1 LSAVPLKGCIV
12 LTALANF
19 RLITENLPRSL
30 QTTAE
35 RPDVARLTEYYLEHI
50 GDVESIEDFIA
61 DDQLFS
67 YAMKAHGLEDMT
79 YAKAFMRK
87 VLEEGIDDSESFAN
101 TLVDKRYR
109 EFAETFN
116 FERYGDTATAFDRTQ
131 QGTVDKYYR
140 QTLEEQAGQQDE
152 GVRLALYFA
161 RKAPDVENTFELLAD
176 RALLRVTQI
185 LLGLSEATGALDIDK
200 QAALVSSRLD
210 IEDLKDPEKLDQL
223 LTRFT
228 SLWEAQR
235 QPDFSTSSG
244 ASILIGQGAIFGIS
258 GDLLASI
265 QNLRIGGA

>member
-1 LSAVPLKGCIV
+1 M

-30 QTTAE
+30 QTTAD
-35 RPDVARLTEYYLEHI
+35 RPDVSRLTTYYLENI
-50 GDVESIEDFIA
+50 GNVETIEDFLA
-61 DDQLFS
+61 DDQLFN
-67 YAMKAHGLEDMT
+67 YAMKAHGLEEMT

-87 VLEEGIDDSESFAN
+87 VLEEGIDNEDSFAN
-101 TLVDKRYR
+101 SLVDTRYR
-109 EFAETFN
+109 QFAETFN
-116 FERYGDTATAFDRTQ
+116 FERYGETATAFDRTQ

-161 RKAPDVENTFELLAD
+161 RKAPEVESTLELLAD
-176 RALLRVTQI
+176 RALLRVTQV

-200 QAALVSSRLD
+200 QTALIGNRLD
-210 IEDLKDPEKLDQL
+210 IEDLKDPEKLNEM

-235 QPDFSTSSG
+235 QPDFSASSG
-244 ASILIGQGAIFGIS
+244 ASVLIGGGAIFGIGAICS
-258 GDLLASI
+258 PAS
-265 QNLRIGGA
+265 RI

>member
-1 LSAVPLKGCIV
+1 M
-12 LTALANF
+12 LTATANF

-35 RPDVARLTEYYLEHI
+35 RPDVARQTEYYLEHI
-50 GDVESIEDFIA
+50 GEVDSIEEFIA
-61 DDQLFS
+61 DHRLFS
-67 YAMKAHGLEDMT
+67 YAMKAHGLEEMT

-87 VLEEGIDDSESFAN
+87 VLEEGTDDQDSFAN
-101 TLVDKRYR
+101 TLVDTRYR

-116 FERYGDTATAFDRTQ
+116 FQRYGETATSFDRTQ

-161 RKAPDVENTFELLAD
+161 RKAPDIENTFELLAD
-176 RALLRVTQI
+176 RALLKVTQT
-185 LLGLSEATGALDIDK
+185 LLGLSEATGALDVDK
-200 QAALVSSRLD
+200 QAEMISKRLD
-210 IEDLKDPEKLDQL
+210 IEDLKDPDKLNQL

-235 QPDFSTSSG
+235 QPNFSIGGS
-244 ASILIGQGAIFGIS
+244 APLLIGGGVTFGIG